1 MRKGCLMRRS
11 GKKQA
16 LLLSAAMLLSMA
28 GCKKNDI
35 EDTTQALQ
43 GDTTTVAEAT
53 ENGAQEGT
61 STTAD
66 ETKPTDETKA
76 SQSDT
81 ASKPVQEASGKKLTT
96 DYTGID
102 LPERSAYSANTQLV
116 DTSDKYMLA
125 DESKTDAEIIF
136 SGDSA
141 TVSGEKSENV
151 MISDEDGTCV
161 VTITKG
167 GKYRITGTS
176 ENGRVNVDAGSDK
189 VWLVLDGVDLT
200 ADYAPVYVAQ
210 ADKTILVL
218 AKDSENKLADRSR
231 SDASDEDVDA
241 VVFSKDDLI
250 INGSGSL
257 TVKSNYDK
265 GIHGKDDLRLR
276 GGNIAVDA
284 IGDAIQGNDSIEIS
298 AGAYTITSKKDGFVT
313 KTTDK
318 DGKGYL
324 EVSGGTFTIN
334 VEGDG
339 FTAATDMEIEDGLF
353 EITTGGGSNNGEAH
367 TDNDFGGWGRGQ
379 SAQTTDSTSSKGLK
393 AETTLKI
400 SGGIFDID
408 SKDDAVHC
416 DDTIL
421 INGTP
426 YMEIA
431 TGDDGVHA
439 EEVLTFDEYCYI
451 SISKSYEGYEAAN
464 INVNGGWHRVISSD
478 DGLNAAGGSQTDTQQ
493 NTGKQNLQLS
503 VSDSSDSAAIQ
514 RPEGPGGFGTI
525 GGGNQKLTISGG
537 YLYVNAYGDGLD
549 SNGEL
554 TISGGITVVSGPT
567 SNMNGPL
574 DAGEGSSVTVTGGIL
589 LAAGS
594 TGMMVA
600 PTANYVATTK
610 LSAIADTL
618 ITITDEEDNVLVSF
632 VSPKSAQGLVASAAG
647 KSEGY
652 KIYTGGTVS
661 GTFNADNVCID
672 GKITG
677 GKEIQASEVNSG
689 GFGGFGGFGG
699 GGQGGQWN
707 PGGQGGQW
715 NPGSRGGQS
724 DQGGQEGF
732 ETPDG
737 ENRKPGKNS
746 TGDRLET

>member
-1 MRKGCLMRRS
+1 MRKGYLIKRPM
-11 GKKQA
+11 KKQA
-16 LLLSAAMLLSMA
+16 ILLSAAMLFSMA

-35 EDTTQALQ
+35 ADTTQALQ
-43 GDTTTVAEAT
+43 TDTTTVADVT
-53 ENGAQEGT
+53 ENGAQED
-61 STTAD
+61 TTAD
-66 ETKPTDETKA
+66 PKKPNDETTASRSDTTKPA
-76 SQSDT
+76 
-81 ASKPVQEASGKKLTT
+81 QEASGKELTT

-102 LPERSAYSANTQLV
+102 LPDKAAYTANNQLV
-116 DTSDKYMLA
+116 DTSDKYMLT
-125 DESKTDAEIIF
+125 DESKVDAEIAF

-141 TVSGEKSENV
+141 TASGENAGNV
-151 MISDEDGTCV
+151 LISDENGTCV
-161 VTITKG
+161 ATITKG
-167 GKYRITGTS
+167 GKYRITGS
-176 ENGRVNVDAGSDK
+176 SDNGRVYVDAGSDK

-210 ADKTILVL
+210 ADKTVLVL

-231 SDASDEDVDA
+231 SNALNEDVDA

-276 GGNIAVDA
+276 GGNITVDA
-284 IGDAIQGNDSIEIS
+284 VGDAIQGNDSIEIS

-353 EITTGGGSNNGEAH
+353 TITTGGGSKNGETH

-379 SAQTTDSTSSKGLK
+379 STQKTDSTSSKGLK

-408 SKDDAVHC
+408 SKDDAVHS
-416 DDTIL
+416 DNKIL
-421 INGTP
+421 ISGTP
-426 YMEIA
+426 YMEIS
-431 TGDDGVHA
+431 TGDDGIHA
-439 EEVLTFDEYCYI
+439 EEELTLDEYCYI
-451 SISKSYEGYEAAN
+451 NVRKSYEGYEAAN
-464 INVNGGWHRVISSD
+464 ITVNGGWHRIIASD
-478 DGLNAAGGSQTDTQQ
+478 DGLNAAGGSQTNAQQ
-493 NTGKQNLQLS
+493 NTGRQNLQLS
-503 VSDSSDSAAIQ
+503 TSDSEERAAVK

-525 GGGNQKLTISGG
+525 GGGNQTLTISGG
-537 YLYVNAYGDGLD
+537 YLFVNAYGDGLD
-549 SNGEL
+549 SNGKVSV
-554 TISGGITVVSGPT
+554 SGGITVVSGPT

-589 LAAGS
+589 LAVGS
-594 TGMMVA
+594 TGMMAA

-610 LSAIADTL
+610 LNAIADTL
-618 ITITDEEDNVLVSF
+618 ITITDEDDNVLVSF
-632 VSPKSAQGLVASAAG
+632 ISPKSAQGLVASAAG
-647 KSEGY
+647 KADGY

-672 GKITG
+672 GKISG

-699 GGQGGQWN
+699 GGWNGGN
-707 PGGQGGQW
+707 PF
-715 NPGSRGGQS
+715 
-724 DQGGQEGF
+724 EGF
-732 ETPDG
+732 EEREDQNRTPKNDTSD
-737 ENRKPGKNS
+737 ENNDSNDENNDRKPGKKGNS
-746 TGDRLET
+746 DRWET